1 MNYYNFKKLTR
12 EEKFNERNKEWTINN
27 PELYIRF
34 LIIDNEKEILTK
46 IENENKLKFD
56 FSYKT
61 KSGILLTLAL
71 EKHAYDVID
80 LLIDKK
86 LEIKESDMMYF
97 IKNFRDDDTSKYY
110 EILDNHLNKFNVNN
124 ILKSLSDYYYDDNI
138 EYFVT
143 YLIDNQIEIIEE
155 IKKELKEISNLS
167 LIFKKEDV
175 INNYKKLDDKLDSK
189 QSSKKTKI

>member
-1 MNYYNFKKLTR
+1 MNHYDFKKLNK
-12 EEKFNERNKEWTINN
+12 EEKFNERNKTWVSDN

-46 IENENKLKFD
+46 IENENNLKFD

-61 KSGILLTLAL
+61 KNGILLTLAL

-97 IKNFRDDDTSKYY
+97 IKNFRDKDTSKYY
-110 EILDNHLNKFNVNN
+110 EILDNHLNKCNINN
-124 ILKSLSDYYYDDNI
+124 ILKSLSDYYYDDSI
-138 EYFVT
+138 EGLFH
-143 YLIDNQIEIIEE
+143 N
-155 IKKELKEISNLS
+155 
-167 LIFKKEDV
+167 
-175 INNYKKLDDKLDSK
+175 
-189 QSSKKTKI
+189 

>member
-12 EEKFNERNKEWTINN
+12 EEKFNERNKEWIINN

>member
-1 MNYYNFKKLTR
+1 MNYYNFKKLSR

-46 IENENKLKFD
+46 IENENNLKFD